1 LIPNTRDSTT
11 CEREMNLQMRCAM
24 QPSDLAVWH
33 AAFFPSGGLAQLSC
47 MCYAFVPTVY
57 EPHAGRPV
65 KKTQQTPSCY
75 NASLNMA
82 PRLWSADRRRTI
94 SLQKHLVSALF
105 TDVAAANLDI
115 RPQNSFRLL
124 ASCSG
129 VLLFM
134 QSHADFLGSSYKKT
148 RICDLYND
156 IFTIAHLDK

>member
-1 LIPNTRDSTT
+1 
-11 CEREMNLQMRCAM
+11 
-24 QPSDLAVWH
+24 
-33 AAFFPSGGLAQLSC
+33 
-47 MCYAFVPTVY
+47 
-57 EPHAGRPV
+57 
-65 KKTQQTPSCY
+65 
-75 NASLNMA
+75 MA

-105 TDVAAANLDI
+105 TDLAAANLDI